1 MSKLEERIAATEQRL
16 KALKAQHARSVTRQR
31 ARDAKQNRQDT
42 LRRKILVG
50 AVVLELVERGE
61 IEAQVLVKWLKG
73 ALVREEDWVLFS
85 GYWDATK
92 GSGAGISG
100 DARGSSRSAVEAIGA
115 GRVEREGGARG

>member
-16 KALKAQHARSVTRQR
+16 KALKVQHARSVTRQR

-61 IEAQVLVKWLKG
+61 IDVQVLARWLKG
-73 ALVREEDWVLFS
+73 ALVRGEDWALFS
-85 GYWDATK
+85 GYWDAGN
-92 GSGAGISG
+92 GSGVGISR
-100 DARGSSRSAVEAIGA
+100 DEPVA
-115 GRVEREGGARG
+115 

>member
-50 AVVLELVERGE
+50 AVVLGLVERGE
-61 IEAQVLVKWLKG
+61 IEVQVLAKWLKG
-73 ALVREEDWVLFS
+73 ALVREEDWALFS
-85 GYWDATK
+85 GYWDATN
-92 GSGAGISG
+92 GSGAGISR
-100 DARGSSRSAVEAIGA
+100 DEPIA
-115 GRVEREGGARG
+115 

>member
-16 KALKAQHARSVTRQR
+16 KALKAQHTRSVTRQR

-73 ALVREEDWVLFS
+73 ALVREEDRALFS
-85 GYWDATK
+85 GYWDATS
-92 GSGAGISG
+92 GSGTRVLAETKGNST
-100 DARGSSRSAVEAIGA
+100 SA
-115 GRVEREGGARG
+115 